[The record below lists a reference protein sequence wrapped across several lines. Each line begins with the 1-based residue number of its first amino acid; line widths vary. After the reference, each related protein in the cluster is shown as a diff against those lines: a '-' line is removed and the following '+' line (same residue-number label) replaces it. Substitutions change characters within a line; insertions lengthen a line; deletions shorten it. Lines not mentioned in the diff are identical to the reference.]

1 MYFVA
6 ELCKYIGYSII
17 ISFLIYFLSFSFL
30 LYLNGRE
37 LKEYFLLWF
46 GKMTKYDVFYLL
58 ILSIVTSIFI
68 CLSCYPNICIN
79 AKKKEYQFNQ
89 VGKEQERQDKGFTLN
104 LNLTINKTET
114 SKQNVDINTKEE
126 TTTKSSF
133 EKPNFR

>member
-1 MYFVA
+1 MYFVS
-6 ELCKYIGYSII
+6 ELCKYIGYSIL
-17 ISFLIYFLSFSFL
+17 ISFSIYFLSFSFL

-37 LKEYFLLWF
+37 MKEYYLIWF

-58 ILSIVTSIFI
+58 ILTTVISCFI
-68 CLSCYPNICIN
+68 CVSFYPNIKIN
-79 AKKKEYQFNQ
+79 AKKKEYQLMQ
-89 VGKEQERQDKGFTLN
+89 IGKEQIIKDKGFTLN

>member
-1 MYFVA
+1 MYFVS

-37 LKEYFLLWF
+37 MKEYYLIWF

-58 ILSIVTSIFI
+58 ILTTVISCFI
-68 CLSCYPNICIN
+68 CVSFYPNIKIN
-79 AKKKEYQFNQ
+79 AKKKEYQLMQ
-89 VGKEQERQDKGFTLN
+89 IGKEQIIKDKGFTLN

>member
-1 MYFVA
+1 MYIISEFA
-6 ELCKYIGYSII
+6 RYIGYSII

-37 LKEYFLLWF
+37 MKEYYLIWF

-58 ILSIVTSIFI
+58 ILTTVISCFI
-68 CLSCYPNICIN
+68 CVSFYPNIEIN
-79 AKKKEYQFNQ
+79 AKKKEYQLMQ
-89 VGKEQERQDKGFTLN
+89 IGKEQIIKDKGFTLN